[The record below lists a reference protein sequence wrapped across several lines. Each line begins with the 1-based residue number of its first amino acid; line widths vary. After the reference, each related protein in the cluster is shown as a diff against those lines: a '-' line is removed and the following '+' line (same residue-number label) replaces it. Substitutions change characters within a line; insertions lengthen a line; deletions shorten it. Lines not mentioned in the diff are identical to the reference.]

1 MKNRIQVDG
10 VWYIREDEVLTIE
23 TPLDYIGCIPSD
35 YIGCVVEND
44 YFCFDATISPFP
56 SKDISIK
63 VTDKRSKPWKNE
75 CWDHLSWMNGVLE
88 GNPVYT
94 GALVKDDWGQDN
106 IKYLQAFLKH
116 LKEEKH
122 WL

>member
-1 MKNRIQVDG
+1 MKNRIQIDG

-23 TPLDYIGCIPSD
+23 TPLDYIGCIPLD

-56 SKDISIK
+56 SKDISIEM
-63 VTDKRSKPWKNE
+63 TDKRSKPWKNE
-75 CWDHLSWMNGVLE
+75 SWDSQGWMNGVLE
-88 GNPVYT
+88 GNPESLEVLKSD
-94 GALVKDDWGQDN
+94 GWGQGD
-106 IKYLQAFLKH
+106 IKYLQAFLRH